1 MLGEVLD
8 EATIRPV
15 IELLVLL
22 IEADASSVH
31 HSEVAPH
38 VVHIFDSNVS
48 DVHLDYQVLWIRNC
62 LEVFEE
68 FWVVHHDTHH
78 A

>member
-1 MLGEVLD
+1 MCEGGPVVVLSEILD
-8 EATIRPV
+8 EATVCPV

-48 DVHLDYQVLWIRNC
+48 DVHFIPCSPVPLLRYTQLQ
-62 LEVFEE
+62 
-68 FWVVHHDTHH
+68 
-78 A
+78 